1 MFPLQS
7 FNGCITSMQT
17 SSSMEIP
24 NTDKECLK
32 YLRDIFPENCTLFS
46 SWLLREFSCQT
57 STNDHLKKIYNHIGN
72 THLKHTNKM
81 AILDL
86 RKNEG
91 LGEHP
96 TIKSKLFEGGI

>member
-7 FNGCITSMQT
+7 FKGCITSTQT

-32 YLRDIFPENCTLFS
+32 YIETYFQKTGLS
-46 SWLLREFSCQT
+46 SWLLFFCQT
-57 STNDHLKKIYNHIGN
+57 STNDHFKEIYTYIGN

-81 AILDL
+81 ASLDL
-86 RKNEG
+86 RKNE
-91 LGEHP
+91 EKKNTP
-96 TIKSKLFEGGI
+96 Q